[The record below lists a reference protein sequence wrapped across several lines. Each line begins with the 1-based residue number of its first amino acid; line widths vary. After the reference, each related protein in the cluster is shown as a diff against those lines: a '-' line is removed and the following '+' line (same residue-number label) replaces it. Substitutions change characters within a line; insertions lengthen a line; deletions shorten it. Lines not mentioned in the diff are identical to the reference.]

1 MAMVVKNNLQAKNTL
16 NQLGKNDK
24 AKEKNL
30 KALATGMKIN
40 SAGDDA
46 SGLSISERMEVQ
58 IRGLDQD
65 NDNAQT
71 GANMLKTAE
80 GAVSST
86 VDILRTLKEKAI
98 EAANDTAT
106 TTDRQT
112 IQKLFDQYADQI
124 DDNALVTYNGKYLLD
139 GSRQGLSQKTQQ
151 AFTNEQL
158 GKDMKLTTKL
168 TDLTRRDGSS
178 LNILAG
184 DTVNVSY
191 VKDGK
196 TYSASYAAK
205 DTTVEDIFKQMNA
218 IAGDVF
224 DVAGMR
230 DTAEIGTGAAG
241 QTVKTA
247 DGESAISVKAK
258 DAGTAGSISGFT
270 IGISDSQ
277 GQMKKTVNSALD
289 AFTET
294 IQAKDARADGSLKM
308 QIGADANN
316 TLNIPLGDMSSRAL
330 GLRGRDGSVLDVTTQ
345 KGANAAMDVL
355 DKALERALD
364 QETTVGAMSSR
375 LDYTISNLTVQSENL
390 TDAKSTLLDADM
402 AKEMLAYTRENV
414 LMQAAMAMLAQNN
427 KNAGWFLSLL
437 G

>member
-1 MAMVVKNNLQAKNTL
+1 MTINNYVMSIGILNTL
-16 NQLGKNDK
+16 NKHSASMANHLRHIS
-24 AKEKNL
+24 
-30 KALATGMKIN
+30 TGLRIAN
-40 SAGDDA
+40 VADDPAGWA
-46 SGLSISERMEVQ
+46 IGQRMDVR
-58 IRGLDQD
+58 IRGLDQA
-65 NDNAQT
+65 NRNAQQ
-71 GANMLKTAE
+71 AKSLLKVAD
-80 GAVSST
+80 GGISST

-106 TTDRQT
+106 MADRQT

-158 GKDMKLTTKL
+158 GKDTQLGTKL

-205 DTTVEDIFKQMNA
+205 DTTVADIFKQMNA

-224 DVAGMR
+224 DIAGMS
-230 DTAEIGTGAAG
+230 DTAEIGTGAVG
-241 QTVKTA
+241 QTVKTV
-247 DGESAISVKAK
+247 DGENAISVKAK

-402 AKEMLAYTRENV
+402 AKEMLAYTRESV

>member
-1 MAMVVKNNLQAKNTL
+1 MTINNYVSSLGILNTL
-16 NQLGKNDK
+16 NQHSVNMANHLRHIS
-24 AKEKNL
+24 
-30 KALATGMKIN
+30 TGLRIGN
-40 SAGDDA
+40 VADDPAGWA
-46 SGLSISERMEVQ
+46 IGQRMDVR
-58 IRGLDQD
+58 IRGLDAA
-65 NDNAQT
+65 NRNAQQSKSL
-71 GANMLKTAE
+71 LKVAD
-80 GAVSST
+80 GGISST

-106 TTDRQT
+106 TQDRQT

-139 GSRQGLSQKTQQ
+139 GSRQGLSLETQQ

-158 GKDMKLTTKL
+158 GKDTKLSTKL
-168 TDLTRRDGSS
+168 TDLTRRDGTS
-178 LNILAG
+178 LNVQAG
-184 DTVNVSY
+184 DTVNISY
-191 VKDGK
+191 VKEGK
-196 TYSASYAAK
+196 TYSASYAVK
-205 DTTVEDIFKQMNA
+205 DTKVEDIFQQMNG

-224 DVAGMR
+224 DIAGMS
-230 DTAEIGTGAAG
+230 DTSAIGTGAAG
-241 QTVKTA
+241 QAVKTV
-247 DGESAISVKAK
+247 DEENAISVKAK

-270 IGISDSQ
+270 IGISDSN
-277 GQMKKTVNSALD
+277 GQMKKTVNNALD

-294 IQAKDARADGSLKM
+294 IQAKDARSDGSLVM
-308 QIGADANN
+308 QTGAGANEN
-316 TLNIPLGDMSSRAL
+316 MKIALGDMSSRAL

-345 KGANAAMDVL
+345 KGANAAMDVI

-364 QETTVGAMSSR
+364 QETSVGAMSSR

-402 AKEMLAYTRENV
+402 AKEMLAYTRESV

-437 G
+437 GG

>member
-1 MAMVVKNNLQAKNTL
+1 MTINNYVMSIGILNTL
-16 NQLGKNDK
+16 NKHSASMANHLRHIS
-24 AKEKNL
+24 
-30 KALATGMKIN
+30 TGLRIAN
-40 SAGDDA
+40 VADDPAGWA
-46 SGLSISERMEVQ
+46 IGQRMDVR
-58 IRGLDQD
+58 IRGLDQA
-65 NDNAQT
+65 NRNAQQSKSL
-71 GANMLKTAE
+71 LKVAD
-80 GAVSST
+80 GGISST

-106 TTDRQT
+106 TADRQT

-139 GSRQGLSQKTQQ
+139 GSRQELSQKTQQ

-158 GKDMKLTTKL
+158 GKDTQLGTKL

-205 DTTVEDIFKQMNA
+205 DTTVADIFKQMNA

-224 DVAGMR
+224 DIAGMS

-402 AKEMLAYTRENV
+402 AKEMLAYTRESV

>member
-1 MAMVVKNNLQAKNTL
+1 MTINNYVMSIGILNTL
-16 NQLGKNDK
+16 NKHSASMANHLRHIS
-24 AKEKNL
+24 
-30 KALATGMKIN
+30 TGLRIAN
-40 SAGDDA
+40 VADDPAGWA
-46 SGLSISERMEVQ
+46 IGQRMDVR
-58 IRGLDQD
+58 IRGLDQA
-65 NDNAQT
+65 NRNAQQ
-71 GANMLKTAE
+71 AKSLLKVAD
-80 GAVSST
+80 GGISST

-106 TTDRQT
+106 TADRQT

-139 GSRQGLSQKTQQ
+139 GSRQELSQKTQQ

-158 GKDMKLTTKL
+158 GKDTQLGTKL

-224 DVAGMR
+224 DIAGMS

-241 QTVKTA
+241 QTVKTV
-247 DGESAISVKAK
+247 DGENAISVKAK
-258 DAGTAGSISGFT
+258 DAGTAGGISGFT

-402 AKEMLAYTRENV
+402 AKEMLAYTRESV

>member
-1 MAMVVKNNLQAKNTL
+1 MTINNYVMSIGILNTL
-16 NQLGKNDK
+16 NKHSASMANHLRHIS
-24 AKEKNL
+24 
-30 KALATGMKIN
+30 TGLRIAN
-40 SAGDDA
+40 VADDPAGWA
-46 SGLSISERMEVQ
+46 IGQRMDVR
-58 IRGLDQD
+58 IRGLDQA
-65 NDNAQT
+65 NRNAQQSKSL
-71 GANMLKTAE
+71 LKVAD
-80 GAVSST
+80 GGISST

-184 DTVNVSY
+184 DTVNISY

-224 DVAGMR
+224 DIAGMS

-402 AKEMLAYTRENV
+402 AKEMLAYTRESV

>member
-1 MAMVVKNNLQAKNTL
+1 MTINNYVMSIGILNTL
-16 NQLGKNDK
+16 NKHSASMANHLRHIS
-24 AKEKNL
+24 
-30 KALATGMKIN
+30 TGLRIAN
-40 SAGDDA
+40 VADDPAGWA
-46 SGLSISERMEVQ
+46 IGQRMDVR
-58 IRGLDQD
+58 IRGLDQA
-65 NDNAQT
+65 NRNAQQ
-71 GANMLKTAE
+71 AKSLLKVAD
-80 GAVSST
+80 GGISST

-106 TTDRQT
+106 TADRQT

-139 GSRQGLSQKTQQ
+139 GSRQERSRQTQQ

-158 GKDMKLTTKL
+158 GKDTQLGTKL

-184 DTVNVSY
+184 DTVNISY

-224 DVAGMR
+224 DIAGMS

>member
-1 MAMVVKNNLQAKNTL
+1 MTINNYVMSIGILNTL
-16 NQLGKNDK
+16 NKHSASMANHLRHIS
-24 AKEKNL
+24 
-30 KALATGMKIN
+30 TGLRIAN
-40 SAGDDA
+40 VADDPAGWA
-46 SGLSISERMEVQ
+46 IGQRMDVR
-58 IRGLDQD
+58 IRGLDQA
-65 NDNAQT
+65 NRNAQQ
-71 GANMLKTAE
+71 AKSLLKVAD
-80 GAVSST
+80 GGISST

-106 TTDRQT
+106 TADRQT

-139 GSRQGLSQKTQQ
+139 GSRQELSQKTQQ

-158 GKDMKLTTKL
+158 GKDTQLGTKL

-224 DVAGMR
+224 DIAGMS

-241 QTVKTA
+241 QTVKTV
-247 DGESAISVKAK
+247 DGENAISVKAK

-402 AKEMLAYTRENV
+402 AKEMLAYTRESV

>member
-1 MAMVVKNNLQAKNTL
+1 MTINNYVMSIGILNTL
-16 NQLGKNDK
+16 NKHSASMANHLRHIS
-24 AKEKNL
+24 
-30 KALATGMKIN
+30 TGLRIAN
-40 SAGDDA
+40 VADDPAGWA
-46 SGLSISERMEVQ
+46 IGQRMDVR
-58 IRGLDQD
+58 IRGLDQA
-65 NDNAQT
+65 NRNAQQSKSL
-71 GANMLKTAE
+71 LKVAD
-80 GAVSST
+80 GGISST

-106 TTDRQT
+106 TADRQT

-139 GSRQGLSQKTQQ
+139 GSRQELSQKTQQ

-158 GKDMKLTTKL
+158 GKDTQLGTKL

-205 DTTVEDIFKQMNA
+205 DTTVADIFKQMNA

-224 DVAGMR
+224 DIAGMS

-241 QTVKTA
+241 QTVKTV
-247 DGESAISVKAK
+247 DGENAISVKAK

>member
-1 MAMVVKNNLQAKNTL
+1 MTINNYVMSIGILNTL
-16 NQLGKNDK
+16 NKHSASMANHLRHIS
-24 AKEKNL
+24 
-30 KALATGMKIN
+30 TGLRIAN
-40 SAGDDA
+40 VADDPAGWA
-46 SGLSISERMEVQ
+46 IGQRMDVR
-58 IRGLDQD
+58 IRGLDQA
-65 NDNAQT
+65 NRNAQQ
-71 GANMLKTAE
+71 AKSLLKVAD
-80 GAVSST
+80 GGISST

-106 TTDRQT
+106 TADRQT

-158 GKDMKLTTKL
+158 GKDTQLGTKL
-168 TDLTRRDGSS
+168 TDLTRRDGSR

-184 DTVNVSY
+184 DTVNISY

-205 DTTVEDIFKQMNA
+205 DTTVADIFKQMNA

-224 DVAGMR
+224 DIAGMS
-230 DTAEIGTGAAG
+230 DTAEIGTGAVG
-241 QTVKTA
+241 QTVKTV
-247 DGESAISVKAK
+247 DGENAISVKAK

>member
-1 MAMVVKNNLQAKNTL
+1 MTINNYVMSIGILNTL
-16 NQLGKNDK
+16 NKHSASMANHLRHIS
-24 AKEKNL
+24 
-30 KALATGMKIN
+30 TGLRIAN
-40 SAGDDA
+40 VADDPAGWA
-46 SGLSISERMEVQ
+46 IGQRMDVR
-58 IRGLDQD
+58 IRGLDRA
-65 NDNAQT
+65 NRNAQQSKSL
-71 GANMLKTAE
+71 LKVAD
-80 GAVSST
+80 GGISST

-158 GKDMKLTTKL
+158 GKNMKLTTKL

-184 DTVNVSY
+184 DMVNVSY

-224 DVAGMR
+224 DIAGMS

-241 QTVKTA
+241 QTVKTV

>member
-1 MAMVVKNNLQAKNTL
+1 MTINNYVMSIGILNTL
-16 NQLGKNDK
+16 NKHSASMATHMQHI
-24 AKEKNL
+24 
-30 KALATGMKIN
+30 ATGLRIARVADDP
-40 SAGDDA
+40 AGWAIGQRMDVRICSLDA
-46 SGLSISERMEVQ
+46 ASR
-58 IRGLDQD
+58 
-65 NDNAQT
+65 NAQQSKSL
-71 GANMLKTAE
+71 LKVAD
-80 GAVSST
+80 GGISST

-158 GKDMKLTTKL
+158 GKDTELTTKL
-168 TDLTRRDGSS
+168 TDLTRRDGSR

-184 DTVNVSY
+184 DTVNISY

-196 TYSASYAAK
+196 TFSASYAAK
-205 DTTVEDIFKQMNA
+205 DTTVADIFKQMNA

-224 DVAGMR
+224 DVAGMS
-230 DTAEIGTGAAG
+230 DTEEIGTGAAG
-241 QTVKTA
+241 QTVKTI
-247 DGESAISVKAK
+247 DGEHAISVKAK

-270 IGISDSQ
+270 IGISDSK

-316 TLNIPLGDMSSRAL
+316 SLNIPLGDMSSRAL

-427 KNAGWFLSLL
+427 QNAGWFLSLL

>member
-1 MAMVVKNNLQAKNTL
+1 MTINNYVMSIGILNTL
-16 NQLGKNDK
+16 NKHSASMANHLRHIS
-24 AKEKNL
+24 
-30 KALATGMKIN
+30 TGLRIAN
-40 SAGDDA
+40 VADDPAGWA
-46 SGLSISERMEVQ
+46 IGQRMDVR
-58 IRGLDQD
+58 IRGLDQA
-65 NDNAQT
+65 NRNAQQ
-71 GANMLKTAE
+71 AKSLLKVAD
-80 GAVSST
+80 GGISST

-106 TTDRQT
+106 TADRQT

-158 GKDMKLTTKL
+158 GKDTQLGTKL

-205 DTTVEDIFKQMNA
+205 DTTVADIFKQMNA

-224 DVAGMR
+224 DIAGMS

-241 QTVKTA
+241 QTVKTV
-247 DGESAISVKAK
+247 DGENAISVKAK

-402 AKEMLAYTRENV
+402 AKEMLAYTRESV

>member
-1 MAMVVKNNLQAKNTL
+1 MTINNYVMSIGILNTL
-16 NQLGKNDK
+16 NKHSASMANHLRHIS
-24 AKEKNL
+24 
-30 KALATGMKIN
+30 TGLRIAN
-40 SAGDDA
+40 VADDPAGWA
-46 SGLSISERMEVQ
+46 IGQRMDVR
-58 IRGLDQD
+58 IRGLDQA
-65 NDNAQT
+65 NRNAQQSKSL
-71 GANMLKTAE
+71 LKVAD
-80 GAVSST
+80 GGISST

-106 TTDRQT
+106 TADRQT

-139 GSRQGLSQKTQQ
+139 GSRQELSQKTQQ

-158 GKDMKLTTKL
+158 GKDTQLGTKL

-191 VKDGK
+191 VRDGK

-224 DVAGMR
+224 DIAGMS

>member
-1 MAMVVKNNLQAKNTL
+1 MTINNYVMSIGILNTL
-16 NQLGKNDK
+16 NKHSASMANHLRHIS
-24 AKEKNL
+24 
-30 KALATGMKIN
+30 TGLRIAN
-40 SAGDDA
+40 VADDPAGWA
-46 SGLSISERMEVQ
+46 IGQRMDVR
-58 IRGLDQD
+58 IRGLDQA
-65 NDNAQT
+65 NRNAQQ
-71 GANMLKTAE
+71 AKSLLKVAD
-80 GAVSST
+80 GGISST

-106 TTDRQT
+106 TADRQT
-112 IQKLFDQYADQI
+112 IQKIFDQYADQI

-139 GSRQGLSQKTQQ
+139 GSRQERSRQTQQ

-158 GKDMKLTTKL
+158 GKDTQLGTKL

-184 DTVNVSY
+184 DTVNISY

-230 DTAEIGTGAAG
+230 DTAEIGTGAVG
-241 QTVKTA
+241 QTVKTV
-247 DGESAISVKAK
+247 DGENAISVKAK

-330 GLRGRDGSVLDVTTQ
+330 GLRGRDGSVLDITTQ

-375 LDYTISNLTVQSENL
+375 LDYTISNLPVQSENL

>member
-1 MAMVVKNNLQAKNTL
+1 MTINNYVMSIGILNTL
-16 NQLGKNDK
+16 NKHSASMANHLRHIS
-24 AKEKNL
+24 
-30 KALATGMKIN
+30 TGLRIAN
-40 SAGDDA
+40 VADDPAGWA
-46 SGLSISERMEVQ
+46 IGQRMDVR
-58 IRGLDQD
+58 IRGLDQA
-65 NDNAQT
+65 NRNAQQSKSL
-71 GANMLKTAE
+71 LKVAD
-80 GAVSST
+80 GGISST

-106 TTDRQT
+106 TADRQT

-139 GSRQGLSQKTQQ
+139 GSRQERSRQTQQ

-158 GKDMKLTTKL
+158 GKDTQLGTKL
-168 TDLTRRDGSS
+168 TDLTRRDGSR

-205 DTTVEDIFKQMNA
+205 DTTVEDIFKQMNS

-224 DVAGMR
+224 DIAGMS
-230 DTAEIGTGAAG
+230 DTAEIGTGAVG
-241 QTVKTA
+241 QTVKTV
-247 DGESAISVKAK
+247 DGENAISVKAK

-402 AKEMLAYTRENV
+402 AKEMLAYTRESV

>member
-1 MAMVVKNNLQAKNTL
+1 MTINNYVMSIGILNTL
-16 NQLGKNDK
+16 NKHSASMANHLRHIS
-24 AKEKNL
+24 
-30 KALATGMKIN
+30 TGLRIAN
-40 SAGDDA
+40 VADDPAGWA
-46 SGLSISERMEVQ
+46 IGQRMDVR
-58 IRGLDQD
+58 IRGLDQASR
-65 NDNAQT
+65 NAQQSKSL
-71 GANMLKTAE
+71 LKVAD
-80 GAVSST
+80 GGISST

-139 GSRQGLSQKTQQ
+139 GSRQELSQKTQQ

-158 GKDMKLTTKL
+158 GKDTQLGTKL

-224 DVAGMR
+224 DIAGMS

-390 TDAKSTLLDADM
+390 TNAKSTLLDADM

>member
-1 MAMVVKNNLQAKNTL
+1 MTINNYVMSIGILNTL
-16 NQLGKNDK
+16 NKHSASMANHLRHIS
-24 AKEKNL
+24 
-30 KALATGMKIN
+30 TGLRIAN
-40 SAGDDA
+40 VADDPAGWA
-46 SGLSISERMEVQ
+46 IGQRMDVR
-58 IRGLDQD
+58 IRGLDQA
-65 NDNAQT
+65 NRNAQQ
-71 GANMLKTAE
+71 AKSLLKVAD
-80 GAVSST
+80 GGISST

-106 TTDRQT
+106 TADRQT

-139 GSRQGLSQKTQQ
+139 GSRQERSRQTQQ

-158 GKDMKLTTKL
+158 GKDTQLGTKL

-184 DTVNVSY
+184 DTVNISY

-205 DTTVEDIFKQMNA
+205 DTTVADIFKQMNA

-224 DVAGMR
+224 DIAGMS

>member
-1 MAMVVKNNLQAKNTL
+1 MTINNYVMSIGILNTL
-16 NQLGKNDK
+16 NKHSASMANHLRHIS
-24 AKEKNL
+24 
-30 KALATGMKIN
+30 TGLRIAN
-40 SAGDDA
+40 VADDPAGWA
-46 SGLSISERMEVQ
+46 IGQRMDVR
-58 IRGLDQD
+58 IRGLDQA
-65 NDNAQT
+65 NRNAQQSKSL
-71 GANMLKTAE
+71 LKVAD
-80 GAVSST
+80 GGISST

-106 TTDRQT
+106 TADRQT

-139 GSRQGLSQKTQQ
+139 GSRQELSQKTQQ

-184 DTVNVSY
+184 DTVNISY

-224 DVAGMR
+224 DIAGMS
-230 DTAEIGTGAAG
+230 DTAEIGTGVAG
-241 QTVKTA
+241 QTVKTV
-247 DGESAISVKAK
+247 DGENAISVKAK

>member
-1 MAMVVKNNLQAKNTL
+1 MTINNYVMSIGILNTL
-16 NQLGKNDK
+16 NKHSASMANHLRHIS
-24 AKEKNL
+24 
-30 KALATGMKIN
+30 TGLRIAN
-40 SAGDDA
+40 VADDPAGWA
-46 SGLSISERMEVQ
+46 IGQRMDVR
-58 IRGLDQD
+58 IRGLDQA
-65 NDNAQT
+65 NRNAQQ
-71 GANMLKTAE
+71 AKSLLKVAD
-80 GAVSST
+80 GGISST

-106 TTDRQT
+106 TADRQT

-139 GSRQGLSQKTQQ
+139 GSRQELSQKTQQ

-158 GKDMKLTTKL
+158 GKDTQLGTKL

-205 DTTVEDIFKQMNA
+205 DTTVADIFKQMNA

-224 DVAGMR
+224 DIAGMS

-241 QTVKTA
+241 QTVKTV
-247 DGESAISVKAK
+247 DGENAISVKAK

-402 AKEMLAYTRENV
+402 AKEMLAYTRESV

>member
-1 MAMVVKNNLQAKNTL
+1 MTINNYVMSIGILNTL
-16 NQLGKNDK
+16 NKHSASMANHLRHIS
-24 AKEKNL
+24 
-30 KALATGMKIN
+30 TGLRIAN
-40 SAGDDA
+40 VADDPAGWA
-46 SGLSISERMEVQ
+46 IGQRMDVR
-58 IRGLDQD
+58 IRGLDQA
-65 NDNAQT
+65 NRNAQQ
-71 GANMLKTAE
+71 AKSLLKVAD
-80 GAVSST
+80 GGISST

-106 TTDRQT
+106 TADRQT

-139 GSRQGLSQKTQQ
+139 GSRQERSRQTQQ

-158 GKDMKLTTKL
+158 GKDTQLGTKL

-224 DVAGMR
+224 DIAGMS

-241 QTVKTA
+241 QTVKTV
-247 DGESAISVKAK
+247 DGENAISVKAK
-258 DAGTAGSISGFT
+258 DAGTAGGISGFT

-402 AKEMLAYTRENV
+402 AKEMLAYTRESV

>member
-1 MAMVVKNNLQAKNTL
+1 MTINNYVMSIGILNTL
-16 NQLGKNDK
+16 NKHSASMANHLRHIS
-24 AKEKNL
+24 
-30 KALATGMKIN
+30 TGLRIAN
-40 SAGDDA
+40 VADDPAGWA
-46 SGLSISERMEVQ
+46 IGQRMDVR
-58 IRGLDQD
+58 IRGLDQA
-65 NDNAQT
+65 NRNAQQSKSL
-71 GANMLKTAE
+71 LKVAD
-80 GAVSST
+80 GGISST

-106 TTDRQT
+106 TADRQT

-139 GSRQGLSQKTQQ
+139 GSRQELSQKTQQ

-158 GKDMKLTTKL
+158 GKDTQLGTKL

-224 DVAGMR
+224 DIAGMS

-402 AKEMLAYTRENV
+402 AKEMLAYTRESV

>member
-1 MAMVVKNNLQAKNTL
+1 MTINNYVMSIGILNTL
-16 NQLGKNDK
+16 NKHSASMANHLRHIS
-24 AKEKNL
+24 
-30 KALATGMKIN
+30 TGLRIAN
-40 SAGDDA
+40 VADDPAGWA
-46 SGLSISERMEVQ
+46 IGQRMDVR
-58 IRGLDQD
+58 IRGLDQA
-65 NDNAQT
+65 NRNAQQSKSL
-71 GANMLKTAE
+71 LKVAD
-80 GAVSST
+80 GGISST

-106 TTDRQT
+106 TADRQT

-139 GSRQGLSQKTQQ
+139 GSRQELSQKTQQ

-158 GKDMKLTTKL
+158 GKDTQLGTKL

-224 DVAGMR
+224 DIAGMS
-230 DTAEIGTGAAG
+230 DTAEIGTGAVG
-241 QTVKTA
+241 QTVKTV
-247 DGESAISVKAK
+247 DGENAISVKAK

-402 AKEMLAYTRENV
+402 AKEMLAYTRESV

>member
-1 MAMVVKNNLQAKNTL
+1 MTINNYVSSLGILNTL
-16 NQLGKNDK
+16 NQHSVNMANHLRHIS
-24 AKEKNL
+24 
-30 KALATGMKIN
+30 TGLRIGN
-40 SAGDDA
+40 VADDPAGWA
-46 SGLSISERMEVQ
+46 IGQRMDVR
-58 IRGLDQD
+58 IRGLDAA
-65 NDNAQT
+65 NRNAQQSKSL
-71 GANMLKTAE
+71 LKVAD
-80 GAVSST
+80 GGISST

-106 TTDRQT
+106 TQDRQT

-139 GSRQGLSQKTQQ
+139 GSRQGLSLETQQ

-158 GKDMKLTTKL
+158 GKDTKLSTKL
-168 TDLTRRDGSS
+168 TDLTRRDGTS
-178 LNILAG
+178 LNIQAG
-184 DTVNVSY
+184 DTVNISY
-191 VKDGK
+191 VKEGK
-196 TYSASYAAK
+196 TYSASYAVK
-205 DTTVEDIFKQMNA
+205 DTKVEDIFQQMNG

-224 DVAGMR
+224 DIAGMS
-230 DTAEIGTGAAG
+230 DTSAIGTGSAG
-241 QTVKTA
+241 QAVKTV
-247 DGESAISVKAK
+247 DEENAISVKAK

-270 IGISDSQ
+270 IGISDSN
-277 GQMKKTVNSALD
+277 GQMKKTVNNALD

-294 IQAKDARADGSLKM
+294 IQAKDARSDGSLVM
-308 QIGADANN
+308 QTGAGANEN
-316 TLNIPLGDMSSRAL
+316 MKIALGDMSSRAL

-345 KGANAAMDVL
+345 KGANAAMDVI

-364 QETTVGAMSSR
+364 QETSVGAMSSR

-402 AKEMLAYTRENV
+402 AKEMLAYTRESV

-437 G
+437 GG

>member
-1 MAMVVKNNLQAKNTL
+1 MTINNYVMSIGILNTL
-16 NQLGKNDK
+16 NKHSASMANHLRHIS
-24 AKEKNL
+24 
-30 KALATGMKIN
+30 TGLRIAN
-40 SAGDDA
+40 VADDPAGWA
-46 SGLSISERMEVQ
+46 IGQRMDVR
-58 IRGLDQD
+58 IRGLDQA
-65 NDNAQT
+65 NRNAQQ
-71 GANMLKTAE
+71 AKSLLKVAD
-80 GAVSST
+80 GGISST

-106 TTDRQT
+106 TADRQT

-139 GSRQGLSQKTQQ
+139 GSRQERSRQTQQ

-158 GKDMKLTTKL
+158 GKDTQLGTKL

-224 DVAGMR
+224 DIAGMS

>member
-1 MAMVVKNNLQAKNTL
+1 MTINNYVMSIGILNTL
-16 NQLGKNDK
+16 NKHSASMANHLRHIS
-24 AKEKNL
+24 
-30 KALATGMKIN
+30 TGLRIAN
-40 SAGDDA
+40 VADDPAGWA
-46 SGLSISERMEVQ
+46 IGQRMDVR
-58 IRGLDQD
+58 IRGLDQA
-65 NDNAQT
+65 NRNAQQSKSL
-71 GANMLKTAE
+71 LKVAD
-80 GAVSST
+80 GGISST

-106 TTDRQT
+106 TADRQT

-139 GSRQGLSQKTQQ
+139 GSRQELSQKTQQ

-224 DVAGMR
+224 DIAGMS
-230 DTAEIGTGAAG
+230 DTAEIGMGAAG

>member
-1 MAMVVKNNLQAKNTL
+1 MTINNYVMSIGILNTL
-16 NQLGKNDK
+16 NKHSASMANHLRHIS
-24 AKEKNL
+24 
-30 KALATGMKIN
+30 TGLRIAN
-40 SAGDDA
+40 VADDPAGWA
-46 SGLSISERMEVQ
+46 IGQRMDVR
-58 IRGLDQD
+58 IRGLDQA
-65 NDNAQT
+65 NRNAQQSKSL
-71 GANMLKTAE
+71 LKVAD
-80 GAVSST
+80 GGISST

-106 TTDRQT
+106 TADRQT

-178 LNILAG
+178 LDILAG

-224 DVAGMR
+224 DIAGMS

>member
-1 MAMVVKNNLQAKNTL
+1 MTINNYVMSIGILNTL
-16 NQLGKNDK
+16 NKHSASMANHLRHIS
-24 AKEKNL
+24 
-30 KALATGMKIN
+30 TGLRIAN
-40 SAGDDA
+40 VADDPAGWA
-46 SGLSISERMEVQ
+46 IGQRMDVR
-58 IRGLDQD
+58 IRGLDQA
-65 NDNAQT
+65 NRNAQQSKSL
-71 GANMLKTAE
+71 LKVAD
-80 GAVSST
+80 GGISST

-139 GSRQGLSQKTQQ
+139 GSRQELSQKTQQ

-158 GKDMKLTTKL
+158 GKDMQLGTKL

-224 DVAGMR
+224 DIAGMS

-402 AKEMLAYTRENV
+402 AKEMLAYTRESV

>member
-1 MAMVVKNNLQAKNTL
+1 MTINNYVMSIGILNTL
-16 NQLGKNDK
+16 NKHSASMANHLRHIS
-24 AKEKNL
+24 
-30 KALATGMKIN
+30 TGLRIAN
-40 SAGDDA
+40 VADDPAGWA
-46 SGLSISERMEVQ
+46 IGQRMDVR
-58 IRGLDQD
+58 IRGLDAA
-65 NDNAQT
+65 NRNAQQSKSL
-71 GANMLKTAE
+71 LKVAD
-80 GAVSST
+80 GGISST

-112 IQKLFDQYADQI
+112 IQKLFNQYADQI

-139 GSRQGLSQKTQQ
+139 GSRQELSQKTQQ

-158 GKDMKLTTKL
+158 GKDTQLTTKL
-168 TDLTRRDGSS
+168 TDLTRRDGSR

-184 DTVNVSY
+184 DTVNISY

-196 TYSASYAAK
+196 TFSASYAAK
-205 DTTVEDIFKQMNA
+205 DTTVADIFTQMNA

-224 DVAGMR
+224 DVAGMS
-230 DTAEIGTGAAG
+230 DTAEIGTGTAG
-241 QTVKTA
+241 QTVKTI
-247 DGESAISVKAK
+247 DGEHAISVKAK

-270 IGISDSQ
+270 IGISDSK

-316 TLNIPLGDMSSRAL
+316 SLNIPLGDMSSRAL

>member
-1 MAMVVKNNLQAKNTL
+1 MTINNYVMSIGILNTL
-16 NQLGKNDK
+16 NKHSASMANHLRHIS
-24 AKEKNL
+24 
-30 KALATGMKIN
+30 TGLRIAN
-40 SAGDDA
+40 VADDPAGWA
-46 SGLSISERMEVQ
+46 IGQRMDVR
-58 IRGLDQD
+58 IRGLDQA
-65 NDNAQT
+65 NRNAQQSKSL
-71 GANMLKTAE
+71 LKVAD
-80 GAVSST
+80 GGISST

-106 TTDRQT
+106 TADRQT

-139 GSRQGLSQKTQQ
+139 GSRQELSQKTQQ

-158 GKDMKLTTKL
+158 GKDTQLGTKL

>member
-1 MAMVVKNNLQAKNTL
+1 MTINNYVMSIGILNTL
-16 NQLGKNDK
+16 NKHSASMANHLRHIS
-24 AKEKNL
+24 
-30 KALATGMKIN
+30 TGLRIAN
-40 SAGDDA
+40 VADDPAGWA
-46 SGLSISERMEVQ
+46 IGQRMDVR
-58 IRGLDQD
+58 IRGLDQA
-65 NDNAQT
+65 NRNAQQSKSL
-71 GANMLKTAE
+71 LKVAD
-80 GAVSST
+80 GGISST

-158 GKDMKLTTKL
+158 GKDMQLGTKL

-224 DVAGMR
+224 DIAGMS

>member
-1 MAMVVKNNLQAKNTL
+1 MTINNYVMSIGILNTL
-16 NQLGKNDK
+16 NKHSASMANHLRHIS
-24 AKEKNL
+24 
-30 KALATGMKIN
+30 TGLRIAN
-40 SAGDDA
+40 VADDPAGWA
-46 SGLSISERMEVQ
+46 IGQRMDVR
-58 IRGLDQD
+58 IRGLDQA
-65 NDNAQT
+65 NRNAQQ
-71 GANMLKTAE
+71 AKSLLKVAD
-80 GAVSST
+80 GGISST

-106 TTDRQT
+106 TADRQT

-139 GSRQGLSQKTQQ
+139 GSRQERSRQTQQ

-158 GKDMKLTTKL
+158 GKDTQLGTKL

-224 DVAGMR
+224 DIAGMS

-241 QTVKTA
+241 QTVKTV
-247 DGESAISVKAK
+247 DGENAISVKAK

-402 AKEMLAYTRENV
+402 AKEMLAYTRESV

>member
-1 MAMVVKNNLQAKNTL
+1 MTINNYVMSIGILNTL
-16 NQLGKNDK
+16 NKHSASMANHLRHIS
-24 AKEKNL
+24 
-30 KALATGMKIN
+30 TGLRIAN
-40 SAGDDA
+40 VADDPAGWA
-46 SGLSISERMEVQ
+46 IGQRMDVR
-58 IRGLDQD
+58 IRGLDQA
-65 NDNAQT
+65 NRNAQQSKSL
-71 GANMLKTAE
+71 LKVAD
-80 GAVSST
+80 GGISST

-106 TTDRQT
+106 TADRQT

-139 GSRQGLSQKTQQ
+139 GSRQELSQKTQQ

-158 GKDMKLTTKL
+158 GKDMQLTTKL

-224 DVAGMR
+224 DIAGMS

-270 IGISDSQ
+270 IGISDIQ

>member
-1 MAMVVKNNLQAKNTL
+1 MTINNYVMSIGILNTL
-16 NQLGKNDK
+16 NKHSASMANHLRHIS
-24 AKEKNL
+24 
-30 KALATGMKIN
+30 TGLRIAN
-40 SAGDDA
+40 VADDPAGWA
-46 SGLSISERMEVQ
+46 IGQRMDVR
-58 IRGLDQD
+58 IRGLDQA
-65 NDNAQT
+65 NRNAQQ
-71 GANMLKTAE
+71 AKSLLKVAD
-80 GAVSST
+80 GGISST

-106 TTDRQT
+106 TADRQT

-139 GSRQGLSQKTQQ
+139 GSRQELSQKTQQ

-158 GKDMKLTTKL
+158 GKDTQLGTKL

-184 DTVNVSY
+184 DTVNISY

-230 DTAEIGTGAAG
+230 DTAEIGTGAVG
-241 QTVKTA
+241 QTVKTV
-247 DGESAISVKAK
+247 DGENAISVKAK

>member
-1 MAMVVKNNLQAKNTL
+1 MTINNYVMSIGILNTL
-16 NQLGKNDK
+16 NKHSASMANHLRHIS
-24 AKEKNL
+24 
-30 KALATGMKIN
+30 TGLRIAN
-40 SAGDDA
+40 VADDPAGWA
-46 SGLSISERMEVQ
+46 IGQRMDVR
-58 IRGLDQD
+58 IRGLDQA
-65 NDNAQT
+65 NRNAQQSKSL
-71 GANMLKTAE
+71 LKVAD
-80 GAVSST
+80 GGISST

-106 TTDRQT
+106 TADRQT

-158 GKDMKLTTKL
+158 GKDTQLGTKL
-168 TDLTRRDGSS
+168 TDLTRRDGSR

-184 DTVNVSY
+184 DTVNISY

-205 DTTVEDIFKQMNA
+205 DTTVADIFKQMNA

-224 DVAGMR
+224 DIAGMS

>member
-1 MAMVVKNNLQAKNTL
+1 MTINNYVMSIGILNTL
-16 NQLGKNDK
+16 NKHSASMANHLRHIS
-24 AKEKNL
+24 
-30 KALATGMKIN
+30 TGLRIAN
-40 SAGDDA
+40 VADDPAGWA
-46 SGLSISERMEVQ
+46 IGQRMDVR
-58 IRGLDQD
+58 IRGLDQA
-65 NDNAQT
+65 NRNAQQSKSL
-71 GANMLKTAE
+71 LKVAD
-80 GAVSST
+80 GGISST

-139 GSRQGLSQKTQQ
+139 GSRQELSQKTQQ

-224 DVAGMR
+224 DIAGMS

-241 QTVKTA
+241 QTVKTV

>member
-1 MAMVVKNNLQAKNTL
+1 MTINNYVMSIGILNTL
-16 NQLGKNDK
+16 NKHSASMANHLRHIS
-24 AKEKNL
+24 
-30 KALATGMKIN
+30 TGLRIAN
-40 SAGDDA
+40 VADDPAGWA
-46 SGLSISERMEVQ
+46 IGQRMDVR
-58 IRGLDQD
+58 IRGLDQA
-65 NDNAQT
+65 NRNAQQ
-71 GANMLKTAE
+71 AKSLLKVAD
-80 GAVSST
+80 GGISST

-106 TTDRQT
+106 TADRQT

-139 GSRQGLSQKTQQ
+139 GSRQERSRQTQQ

-158 GKDMKLTTKL
+158 GKDTQLGTKL

-184 DTVNVSY
+184 DTVNISY

-224 DVAGMR
+224 DIAGMS

-402 AKEMLAYTRENV
+402 AKEMLAYTRESV

>member
-1 MAMVVKNNLQAKNTL
+1 MTINNYVMSIGILNTL
-16 NQLGKNDK
+16 NKHSASMANHLRHIS
-24 AKEKNL
+24 
-30 KALATGMKIN
+30 TGLRIAN
-40 SAGDDA
+40 VADDPAGWA
-46 SGLSISERMEVQ
+46 IGQRMDVR
-58 IRGLDQD
+58 IRGLDQA
-65 NDNAQT
+65 NRNAQQSKSL
-71 GANMLKTAE
+71 LKVAD
-80 GAVSST
+80 GGISST

-139 GSRQGLSQKTQQ
+139 GSRQELSQKTQQ

-224 DVAGMR
+224 DIAGMS